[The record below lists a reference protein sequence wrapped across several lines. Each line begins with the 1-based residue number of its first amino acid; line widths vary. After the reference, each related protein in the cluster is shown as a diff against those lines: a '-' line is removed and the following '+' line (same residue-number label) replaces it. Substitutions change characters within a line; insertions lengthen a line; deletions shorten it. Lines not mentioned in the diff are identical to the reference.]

1 MKKNIF
7 CKKSAFLLIIS
18 LTLFS
23 CDLFNLNWGG
33 NKYKI
38 GHFPTLP
45 VNLEEFN
52 TEFDDYNS
60 DIPVFLDVFP
70 FCFSSNRNSS
80 GENYDIVYKLMAVEF
95 SKKTGKL
102 DVYEETRANLSV
114 YIDNQNIK
122 SALNKINSPFNEFG
136 PRLIP
141 MGRTSGGTNM
151 NGRYES
157 YIFLYSNN
165 SNGNQDIFFT
175 QNLENENYE
184 VPIAVD
190 FLNSEF
196 DDAYPT
202 FNNDNSELYF
212 TSNRAGKFDIY
223 KIETDNSK
231 EIVEILSDNSSA
243 SIEKDVILSSEFDD
257 KCPSVTNNLLVFASN
272 RAGGFGGY
280 DLYYTF
286 FENGNWSEPVN
297 FGSGINSEYD
307 EFRPIVRSDEWQF
320 DNDMMIFSSN
330 RPGGKGGFDLY
341 FVGIERKGGS

>member
-1 MKKNIF
+1 
-7 CKKSAFLLIIS
+7 
-18 LTLFS
+18 
-23 CDLFNLNWGG
+23 
-33 NKYKI
+33 
-38 GHFPTLP
+38 
-45 VNLEEFN
+45 
-52 TEFDDYNS
+52 
-60 DIPVFLDVFP
+60 
-70 FCFSSNRNSS
+70 
-80 GENYDIVYKLMAVEF
+80 MAVEF

-280 DLYYTF
+280 DLYYSF